1 MIFDFTV
8 TAQDGKARLGK
19 ITTAHG
25 EIETPVFMPVGT
37 VGTVK
42 GMLPENVAS
51 TGAKIILGNTY
62 HLMLRPGADIVEEM
76 GGLHKFINWPG
87 PILTDSGG
95 YQVMSLTALR
105 KMSEDGVVF
114 NSHIDG
120 SRHLL
125 NPEISI
131 DIQRKLDSTI
141 TMSFDECTP
150 YPATKE
156 VAESSMLRSMRWAR
170 RSREAF
176 WEREGYGI
184 FGIIQGSVFP
194 DLREESVKK
203 LVEIGFNGYAIGGL
217 AVGEGQELMFK
228 TIDATEPFIPK
239 NKPRYLMGVG
249 KPDDILGSVL
259 RGVDMFDCVLPTR
272 SGRTAQAFTARGTV
286 NLKNKR
292 HKKDPRPLEEGC
304 SCPACTKYSR
314 AYIHHL
320 FKAEE
325 ILGAVLL
332 TWHNIAYYQRLM
344 AGIRQAIAE
353 KNLENHAKS
362 LYEGWAGGDIDEI

>member
-1 MIFDFTV
+1 MIFDFAV
-8 TAQDGKARLGK
+8 VSQDGKARLGK
-19 ITTAHG
+19 LCTAHG
-25 EIETPVFMPVGT
+25 IVETPVFMPVGT
-37 VGTVK
+37 AATVK
-42 GMLPENVAS
+42 GMLPENVAE
-51 TGAKIILGNTY
+51 TGAKIILSNTY
-62 HLMLRPGADIVEEM
+62 HLMLRPTADIVESM
-76 GGLHKFINWPG
+76 GGLHKFMNWSG

-105 KMSEDGVVF
+105 KMSEDGVLF

-120 SRHLL
+120 SRHMLS
-125 NPEISI
+125 PEVSI
-131 DIQRKLDSTI
+131 EIQRKLDSTI
-141 TMSFDECTP
+141 TMAFDECTP
-150 YPATKE
+150 YPVEKNI
-156 VAESSMLRSMRWAR
+156 AESSMLRSMRWAK
-170 RSREAF
+170 RSKDAF
-176 WEREGYGI
+176 LEREGYGI
-184 FGIIQGSVFP
+184 FGIIQGGVFP
-194 DLREESVKK
+194 DLRKESIQR
-203 LVEIGFNGYAIGGL
+203 LVDIGFNGYAIGGL

-228 TIDATEPFIPK
+228 TIDATEPFIPQ

-249 KPDDILGSVL
+249 KPDDILGAVM

-272 SGRTAQAFTARGTV
+272 SGRTAQAFTAKGTV

-314 AYIHHL
+314 AYLHHL

-344 AGIRQAIAE
+344 SEIRQAIAE
-353 KNLENHAKS
+353 HNLEKYAENCYKS
-362 LYEGWAGGDIDEI
+362 WASGDIDEL